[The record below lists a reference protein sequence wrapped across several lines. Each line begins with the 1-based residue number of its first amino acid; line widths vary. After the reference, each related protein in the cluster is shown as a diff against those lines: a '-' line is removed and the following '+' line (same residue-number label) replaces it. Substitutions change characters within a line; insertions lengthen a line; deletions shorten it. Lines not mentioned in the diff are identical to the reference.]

1 MIAVDTNVLLRYLL
15 RDDTTQAQEARQLF
29 ECGERVLITDV
40 VLAEAVWTLLG
51 RRYRAAKT
59 DVIAFVGRLLQEPNV
74 RFEYDEVIFNAL
86 QAYRETEADFADALI
101 VHKALKVAPVDDGLH
116 TVYTFDA
123 NALQLPHTA
132 APQASPKSR

>member
-15 RDDTTQAQEARQLF
+15 RDDATQAQEARQLF
-29 ECGERVLITDV
+29 ESGERVLITDV

-51 RRYRAAKT
+51 RRYRAART
-59 DVIAFVGRLLQEPNV
+59 DVIAFVGSLLQEPNV
-74 RFEYDEVIFNAL
+74 RFEDNEVIFSAL

-101 VHKALKVAPVDDGLH
+101 VHKALKMAPVDDGLH

-123 NALQLPHTA
+123 DALQLPLTA
-132 APQASPKSR
+132 APQASPQSR